1 MGKVVYIGDNRH
13 RKVLDD
19 AIKDAIAVKVTVV
32 DRDDVARVLR
42 DRGFSGSDE
51 EIDALV
57 HRGLADAI
65 RKDEDRE
72 GVYRVIG
79 RVVDRAEGSGEIRY
93 ADEAREAL
101 RKLGC
106 EMISCSFCSECADG
120 VCSRYNS
127 SVSPEEAL
135 DCWHYNDSNQ
145 LLLKV
150 GGQYE
155 KLPYRCTYIMKPGDA
170 GEIMKALKKN
180 AEMADMIQFFSDEA
194 EKNGENVRLITRFTR

>member
-1 MGKVVYIGDNRH
+1 MR
-13 RKVLDD
+13 
-19 AIKDAIAVKVTVV
+19 
-32 DRDDVARVLR
+32 
-42 DRGFSGSDE
+42 
-51 EIDALV
+51 
-57 HRGLADAI
+57 
-65 RKDEDRE
+65 
-72 GVYRVIG
+72 G